1 MRQHSIRRGRAA
13 IVAGLSAAMV
23 IAGCSASPDEP
34 EPERAIHSAT
44 SPLEEAHP
52 DELALPFAFQE
63 LPAFTLPFDDT
74 PQSLDGVLFGL
85 HEVEGVLE
93 FTAVTTEGEELWS
106 TQRPATCSG
115 FTLSKAGDTP
125 IAVLTDVE
133 STSDAL
139 AQVTASA
146 YDLRTGELQWGPV
159 PVEGPWHGPGT
170 VFAQAAPASAMG
182 DTGPREVL
190 DPATGEPVEL
200 DGEIVGEFE
209 GTILGVSGTGADS
222 ILAAQGTHEWEIPAT
237 ELVASGE
244 VSDVPHVET
253 LPGKDNPPGFAL
265 LSVDGSQEAGL
276 VNLDDGNVLST
287 QATSATCDPAAEIL
301 VATEPGTLAGYS
313 PEGPE
318 WNRELADGL
327 HISASGGVLTYLRSD
342 TSVQV
347 VNAVTG
353 EDAVGYSPDAT
364 NYAVPLLIT
373 PNGAAVFKFEE
384 LTLVGAYE
392 GPES

>member
-1 MRQHSIRRGRAA
+1 MSQHSIRRGRAA
-13 IVAGLSAAMV
+13 IVAGLSAVMV
-23 IAGCSASPDEP
+23 VAGCSTSPDEP

-44 SPLEEAHP
+44 SPLEDAHP

-63 LPAFTLPFDDT
+63 LPAFILPFDT
-74 PQSLDGVLFGL
+74 VPQSLDGVLFGL
-85 HEVEGVLE
+85 REVEGVLE
-93 FTAVTTEGEELWS
+93 FTAVNTEGEKLWS

-115 FTLSKAGDTP
+115 FTLSSAGDTP

-133 STSDAL
+133 STTDAL

-182 DTGPREVL
+182 EVGPREVL

-200 DGEIVGEFE
+200 DGQIVGEFE
-209 GTILGVSGTGADS
+209 GTVLSVSGTGADAT
-222 ILAAQGTHEWEIPAT
+222 LAAQGNHEWEIAT
-237 ELVASGE
+237 SELITSGE
-244 VSDVPHVET
+244 LSDAPQVET

-265 LSVDGSQEAGL
+265 LSANGSEEAGL

-287 QATSATCDPAAEIL
+287 QATSAAWDPAAEIL

-313 PEGPE
+313 PDGPV
-318 WNRELADGL
+318 WNRELAEGL

-353 EDAVGYSPDAT
+353 EDAVGYAPEAT
-364 NYAVPLLIT
+364 NYAIPLLIT
-373 PNGAAVFKFEE
+373 ANGAAVFKFEE
-384 LTLVGAYE
+384 LTLVGAHE